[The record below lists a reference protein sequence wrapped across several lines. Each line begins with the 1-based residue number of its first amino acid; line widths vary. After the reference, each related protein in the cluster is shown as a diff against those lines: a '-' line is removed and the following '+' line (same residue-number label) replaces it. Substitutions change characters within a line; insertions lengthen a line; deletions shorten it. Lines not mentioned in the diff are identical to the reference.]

1 MKTELISPL
10 LALAALLA
18 LAGCADMKDQ
28 ARHEPLE
35 RSAFFADGR
44 SSRTLVAG
52 TVPRGHL
59 NEDDA
64 FYRGVG
70 ADGKF
75 VARIPARVDAALL
88 ARGRNRYEIFCTPC
102 HSKLGDGMGMVV
114 QRGYKQ
120 AASYHTDRLRAIEDG
135 YIYDVITNG
144 FAQMQGYAAQ
154 VRPHDRWAIVA
165 YIRALQLSRMAD
177 VADLDSEARQAL
189 ESGGGHDP
197 HATDSGTGNRG
208 DEHGSAH

>member
-1 MKTELISPL
+1 LKTEFIRPL
-10 LALAALLA
+10 LAVSVLVG

-35 RSAFFADGR
+35 GSAFFADGR
-44 SSRTLVAG
+44 SSRTLVEG

-59 NEDDA
+59 DEDDA

-75 VARIPARVDAALL
+75 IARIPTPVDATLL
-88 ARGRNRYEIFCTPC
+88 ARGKNRYEIYCTPC

-120 AASYHTDRLRAIEDG
+120 AASYHTDRLRAVEDG

-154 VRPHDRWAIVA
+154 VRPQDRWAIVA
-165 YIRALQLSRMAD
+165 YIRALQLSQMAD
-177 VADLDSEARQAL
+177 VDDLDPEARRAL
-189 ESGGGHDP
+189 DRDGDHDP
-197 HATDSGTGNRG
+197 NATGSGAGNQG